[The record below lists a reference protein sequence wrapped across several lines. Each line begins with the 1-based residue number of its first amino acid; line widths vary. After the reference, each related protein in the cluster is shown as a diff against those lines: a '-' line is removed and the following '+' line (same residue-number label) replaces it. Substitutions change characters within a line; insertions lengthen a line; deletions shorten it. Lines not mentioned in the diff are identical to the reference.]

1 MPLDD
6 AIEGDVMKALLARQ
20 KAAQTLE
27 GAPSAAVRIDRIDR
41 AIDLLVRHR
50 SELDEA
56 VSSDFGHRSKDV
68 TAFADTATS
77 IGQLKFAKK
86 HLRRWMR
93 PERRGTEFP
102 LGFLGAAVR
111 IERQPKGVVGI
122 IAPWN
127 FPIGMAF
134 GPLAG
139 VLAAG
144 NRAMIKPSEFTE
156 ATSALIASMVQE
168 AFDESELAVVTGGPD
183 VGAAFSKLPFDHI
196 IFTGST
202 SVGKHVMRAAADH
215 LVPVTLELGGKSPAI
230 LGRSAD
236 FEKAAARIMHGK
248 VLNAGQICLAPDYAI
263 APAEKIDEFVGYAK
277 SAVATMFPE
286 GLKDSDDYTSIINRR
301 HFDRLQ
307 GYLDDARAKGA
318 DVVEINPKGE
328 DFTQQPHFRMPPTL
342 VLNPTDEMTVMQD
355 EIFGPVLPVKT
366 YRDLDDAVDYVNDRD
381 RPLALYYFGD
391 DRQECRRVVSSTN
404 SGGVTVNDVIFHI
417 AQEDLPFG
425 GVGASGMG
433 AYHGRDGF
441 DAVSH
446 KKSVYEQT
454 RSELIRMLRPPYGDL
469 FRSQI
474 NGRIKK

>member
-441 DAVSH
+441 DAVRH